1 MTNKLKQQVE
11 DEEKED
17 AEAIKAELEKAQLE
31 MKKMKAKESVELN
44 RLKEVIRRQERSI
57 NALKNS
63 RSSGNEASND
73 GGGGVSK
80 TKSKSPAVGE
90 SSRQALGDRSSH
102 QNTQL
107 SQKQIGKTASSKN
120 QSEVKVIDENVLP
133 TREVDNEEDDDTLT
147 EEPTEHWLQRHL
159 AKLNNANN
167 QLGVKMMDNHDN
179 NTDDIDSTQRKP
191 YNAADYDANQDG
203 NSIPQVVTALS
214 PSMQH
219 VEGGGEL
226 GDNGRPQYQQQVAGT
241 QSRSQ
246 TITQY
251 KNGTQKEVMSD
262 GTTTISFANGDRK
275 RTYANEKK
283 GIVVYYYAATKV
295 RRRKTGWYHVFIWS
309 NISDHLTSLSLLFT
323 PIIRQTTQVTHID
336 GMQTYHFP
344 NKQIENHYTDGRK
357 EITFPDGTNRMVHTD
372 GTTETLFVDGT
383 KEITFPDGSQ
393 QIIKA

>member
-31 MKKMKAKESVELN
+31 MKKMKAKESVEMN

-63 RSSGNEASND
+63 RSNQDGD
-73 GGGGVSK
+73 GGGVLN
-80 TKSKSPAVGE
+80 TKGKSPAAGNG
-90 SSRQALGDRSSH
+90 SSRQALGDRSSQ
-102 QNTQL
+102 QNTQP
-107 SQKQIGKTASSKN
+107 SQKQIGKTALSKKN
-120 QSEVKVIDENVLP
+120 QSEAEVVDENVLP

-179 NTDDIDSTQRKP
+179 NTEDIDSTQVVGGDQQQQRKP
-191 YNAADYDANQDG
+191 YNAADYDANQDA

-241 QSRSQ
+241 HSRSQ

-295 RRRKTGWYHVFIWS
+295 RGVTAVYHVFI
-309 NISDHLTSLSLLFT
+309 SLLISNFCILLLPLHRLPRSLIST
-323 PIIRQTTQVTHID
+323 ACKPITSPISRLKITIQTD
-336 GMQTYHFP
+336 ERRLRFP
-344 NKQIENHYTDGRK
+344 MVQIEWFTQTEQLRLYLWMEQRK
-357 EITFPDGTNRMVHTD
+357 
-372 GTTETLFVDGT
+372 
-383 KEITFPDGSQ
+383 
-393 QIIKA
+393 

>member
-17 AEAIKAELEKAQLE
+17 AEALKAELEKVQLE
-31 MKKMKAKESVELN
+31 MKKMKAKESVEMN

-63 RSSGNEASND
+63 RAGSGDGND
-73 GGGGVSK
+73 GGGVLK
-80 TKSKSPAVGE
+80 TKGKSPAAIGE

-102 QNTQL
+102 QNAQL
-107 SQKQIGKTASSKN
+107 SQKQIGKTALLKKN
-120 QSEVKVIDENVLP
+120 QGEVEEVVDENVLP
-133 TREVDNEEDDDTLT
+133 TKEVDNEEDDDTLT

-179 NTDDIDSTQRKP
+179 NTEDIDSTQVVGGDQQQRKP

-203 NSIPQVVTALS
+203 NSIPQIVTALS

-226 GDNGRPQYQQQVAGT
+226 GDNGLPQYQQQVTGT

-295 RRRKTGWYHVFIWS
+295 RGATAVYHVFIS
-309 NISDHLTSLSLLFT
+309 RI
-323 PIIRQTTQVTHID
+323 
-336 GMQTYHFP
+336 Y
-344 NKQIENHYTDGRK
+344 
-357 EITFPDGTNRMVHTD
+357 
-372 GTTETLFVDGT
+372 
-383 KEITFPDGSQ
+383 
-393 QIIKA
+393 

>member
-17 AEAIKAELEKAQLE
+17 AEALKAELEKVQLE

-63 RSSGNEASND
+63 RAGNGDGND
-73 GGGGVSK
+73 GGGVLK
-80 TKSKSPAVGE
+80 TKGKSPAGGGE
-90 SSRQALGDRSSH
+90 SSREALGDRSSQ
-102 QNTQL
+102 QNTQPY
-107 SQKQIGKTASSKN
+107 QKQIGKTALLKKN
-120 QSEVKVIDENVLP
+120 QNEVKVVDENVLP
-133 TREVDNEEDDDTLT
+133 TREVGNEEDDDTLT

-179 NTDDIDSTQRKP
+179 NTEDIDSTQVVGGDQQQQRKP
-191 YNAADYDANQDG
+191 YNAADYDANQDA

-226 GDNGRPQYQQQVAGT
+226 GDSGRPQYQQQVAGE

-295 RRRKTGWYHVFIWS
+295 RGVTAVYHV
-309 NISDHLTSLSLLFT
+309 LFT
-323 PIIRQTTQVTHID
+323 GRI
-336 GMQTYHFP
+336 
-344 NKQIENHYTDGRK
+344 HY
-357 EITFPDGTNRMVHTD
+357 
-372 GTTETLFVDGT
+372 
-383 KEITFPDGSQ
+383 
-393 QIIKA
+393 

>member
-1 MTNKLKQQVE
+1 MTNKLKQQV
-11 DEEKED
+11 DNEEKED
-17 AEAIKAELEKAQLE
+17 AEALKAELEKIQLE
-31 MKKMKAKESVELN
+31 MKKIKAKESVELN

-63 RSSGNEASND
+63 RSPGNGAGIED
-73 GGGGVSK
+73 GGGVLK
-80 TKSKSPAVGE
+80 TKGKSPAGGGG
-90 SSRQALGDRSSH
+90 SSRQALSDRSSH

-107 SQKQIGKTASSKN
+107 SQKQIGKTALLKKN
-120 QSEVKVIDENVLP
+120 QSEVEVVNENVLP
-133 TREVDNEEDDDTLT
+133 TREVAEEDDDTLT

-179 NTDDIDSTQRKP
+179 NTEDIDSTQVVGGDQQQRKP
-191 YNAADYDANQDG
+191 YNAADYDANQDA

-226 GDNGRPQYQQQVAGT
+226 GDNGRPQYQQQVAGA

-295 RRRKTGWYHVFIWS
+295 RRA
-309 NISDHLTSLSLLFT
+309 
-323 PIIRQTTQVTHID
+323 
-336 GMQTYHFP
+336 TY
-344 NKQIENHYTDGRK
+344 
-357 EITFPDGTNRMVHTD
+357 
-372 GTTETLFVDGT
+372 
-383 KEITFPDGSQ
+383 
-393 QIIKA
+393 

>member
-17 AEAIKAELEKAQLE
+17 AEALKAELEKAQLE
-31 MKKMKAKESVELN
+31 MKKMKSKESVEMN

-63 RSSGNEASND
+63 SVNQE
-73 GGGGVSK
+73 GGGGVLK
-80 TKSKSPAVGE
+80 TKGKSPAVCGG

-107 SQKQIGKTASSKN
+107 PQKQIGETTLLKKN
-120 QSEVKVIDENVLP
+120 QSEVVEVVDENALP

-179 NTDDIDSTQRKP
+179 NTEDIDSTQVVGGDQQQQRKP
-191 YNAADYDANQDG
+191 YNAADYDANQDA

-226 GDNGRPQYQQQVAGT
+226 GDSGRPQYQQQVAGE
-241 QSRSQ
+241 QSRNQ

-295 RRRKTGWYHVFIWS
+295 REELAGIMCLSSRIHHKPSNFFVFTFHYYLFDRQHRSPILMECK
-309 NISDHLTSLSLLFT
+309 HTTSPTSRLRT
-323 PIIRQTTQVTHID
+323 TTQMD
-336 GMQTYHFP
+336 GRRLRFQMV
-344 NKQIENHYTDGRK
+344 QIEWSTQTEQPRHY
-357 EITFPDGTNRMVHTD
+357 
-372 GTTETLFVDGT
+372 L
-383 KEITFPDGSQ
+383 
-393 QIIKA
+393 

>member
-1 MTNKLKQQVE
+1 MAEKQTVEKWAKEQRALIKKDRHKAANAALVATKMTNKLKQQVD

-17 AEAIKAELEKAQLE
+17 AEALKAELEKVQLE
-31 MKKMKAKESVELN
+31 MKKMKAKESVEMN

-63 RSSGNEASND
+63 RSNQEAL
-73 GGGGVSK
+73 GGAE
-80 TKSKSPAVGE
+80 TKGKSPTAVGE

-102 QNTQL
+102 HNTQL
-107 SQKQIGKTASSKN
+107 SQKQIGKTALSKKN
-120 QSEVKVIDENVLP
+120 QSEAEVIDENVLP
-133 TREVDNEEDDDTLT
+133 TREVDNKEDDDTLT
-147 EEPTEHWLQRHL
+147 EEPTEQWLQRHL

-167 QLGVKMMDNHDN
+167 QLGVKMKDNHDN
-179 NTDDIDSTQRKP
+179 NTEDIDSTQVVGGDQQQRKP
-191 YNAADYDANQDG
+191 YNAANYANQDG

-226 GDNGRPQYQQQVAGT
+226 GDNGRPQYQQQVTGT

-295 RRRKTGWYHVFIWS
+295 RRGS
-309 NISDHLTSLSLLFT
+309 NSICAVHLVEYIM
-323 PIIRQTTQVTHID
+323 II
-336 GMQTYHFP
+336 
-344 NKQIENHYTDGRK
+344 
-357 EITFPDGTNRMVHTD
+357 
-372 GTTETLFVDGT
+372 
-383 KEITFPDGSQ
+383 
-393 QIIKA
+393 